1 MYHISKRQRFIC
13 KLCGSKCVTEQNY
26 MEHFRR
32 KHDGKVRKPALIDS
46 EDEVQPLPTEE
57 IFIKIEIEE

>member
-1 MYHISKRQRFIC
+1 
-13 KLCGSKCVTEQNY
+13 

-57 IFIKIEIEE
+57 IFIKIEIDE